1 MRVLFQSKYRC
12 VFREDILKNENMKM
26 KVQMGKSNKLQ
37 RKRKEIGKI
46 LVFLYQKVDDM
57 IFERIH
63 NKKNMSKEALDTL
76 NKTYIRYEK
85 LSVGQ

>member
-1 MRVLFQSKYRC
+1 MRVLFQSQDRC